1 MSADLMKFIPKFRSF
16 SGELRSGAGG
26 RTTAIVL
33 SCLVLLGLLAH
44 GGQASHLGLYLDDVE
59 FLVLGMYKANGDWTR
74 FVFTDMTGYL
84 TRERPLQYFPW
95 TMARAAFVAGLPTLH
110 WLLVG
115 FLVLDASLL
124 ALLAHRMIGEAWFTF
139 AVGVLF
145 MVYPLSPL
153 QAIWAT
159 DIHYLAAAFWALLS
173 ALCCLNAIETERQ
186 LKWTVLAALF
196 YLASFLSH
204 ESAGL
209 IPVAFVAAYLLP
221 GNQRFQAISK
231 LTVPVSPRRTLGL
244 LATLGVVLLVSGL
257 WRALILPAYGLLD
270 YESST
275 IVLDV
280 RVIFNKVLHATATIV
295 FPWADVLRQVLDWR
309 PGHRYFLLAGLLSL
323 LSGVITFLL
332 AKRSAVFQAAAHGEE
347 QPFQTRRW
355 LWTVCVSG
363 SIILAALV
371 IIGISPLIPGSVLGR
386 NSFSRLYFAP
396 TIGVALACPA
406 LCLLAVRLYECAP
419 RLVSTSALV
428 CLLAFGF
435 IFFPFSGNIF
445 THRSESLQVFNR
457 YSQFYAVGLVTY
469 ILGAVSLAILSIMST
484 RSRRRCSACF
494 VAGAIAALVL
504 VGSLYQFSVKQQ
516 YAVEWCRQVAMF
528 EQLHRIAPSLK
539 NDTFVIID
547 DPQDYLAFSHYELS
561 GYLVVLYDN
570 WTVMGNRK
578 QYVRFFSD
586 GVESSFYNFPVSW
599 DPPDVVGPQTAT
611 PIRGKDLPL
620 SRISYDRILS
630 LDFDGNHLN
639 VVPSKEVVLPGGN
652 RLTLENHPD
661 RISGSLPVKTAVWR
675 HLAGRC
681 VEREGPGDRFR

>member
-1 MSADLMKFIPKFRSF
+1 MEFIPRFRSF
-16 SGELRSGAGG
+16 SDGLRSDARG

-33 SCLVLLGLLAH
+33 GCLTLLGLLVH
-44 GGQASHLGLYLDDVE
+44 GVQASHLGLYWDDVE
-59 FLVLGMYKANGDWTR
+59 FLVMGMYKANGDWIR

-124 ALLAHRMIGEAWFTF
+124 ALIAHRMIGEAWFTF
-139 AVGVLF
+139 TAGILF

-173 ALCCLNAIETERQ
+173 ALCCLNAIEKEGQWT
-186 LKWTVLAALF
+186 WTVLAALF
-196 YLASFLSH
+196 CLASLLSH
-204 ESAGL
+204 ESASL
-209 IPVAFVAAYLLP
+209 IPVAFVASYLLP
-221 GNQRFQAISK
+221 SNWRVQSISK
-231 LTVPVSPRRTLGL
+231 LTVPVSSRRTLRL
-244 LATLGVVLLVSGL
+244 LATLVVVLLMYSL
-257 WRALILPAYGLLD
+257 WRAFILPAYGLLD

-275 IVLDV
+275 VVLDV
-280 RVIFNKVLHATATIV
+280 RVIFNKVLHATETMV

-309 PGHRYFLLAGLLSL
+309 PRYQYFLLAGLLSL
-323 LSGVITFLL
+323 LSGAITFLL
-332 AKRSAVFQAAAHGEE
+332 AKRSAAFQAVAYGDE

-355 LWTVCVSG
+355 LWTAFVGGV
-363 SIILAALV
+363 IILAALGIV
-371 IIGISPLIPGSVLGR
+371 GISPLIPGSVLGR
-386 NSFSRLYFAP
+386 NMFSRLYFAP
-396 TIGVALACPA
+396 TIGVALAFPA
-406 LCLLAVRLYECAP
+406 LCLLAVRLYARAP

-445 THRSESLQVFNR
+445 THRSESPQVFNR

-469 ILGAVSLAILSIMST
+469 ILGAVSLAILSFMST
-484 RSRRRCSACF
+484 RGRIRCSACF

-504 VGSLYQFSVKQQ
+504 VGSLYQFSVKHQ

-547 DPQDYLAFSHYELS
+547 DPRDYLASHYELS
-561 GYLVVLYDN
+561 GYLVAPLRQLD
-570 WTVMGNRK
+570 
-578 QYVRFFSD
+578 SD
-586 GVESSFYNFPVSW
+586 GQ
-599 DPPDVVGPQTAT
+599 PQTLRA
-611 PIRGKDLPL
+611 I
-620 SRISYDRILS
+620 
-630 LDFDGNHLN
+630 F
-639 VVPSKEVVLPGGN
+639 
-652 RLTLENHPD
+652 
-661 RISGSLPVKTAVWR
+661 
-675 HLAGRC
+675 
-681 VEREGPGDRFR
+681 F

>member
-1 MSADLMKFIPKFRSF
+1 M
-16 SGELRSGAGG
+16 
-26 RTTAIVL
+26 
-33 SCLVLLGLLAH
+33 
-44 GGQASHLGLYLDDVE
+44 
-59 FLVLGMYKANGDWTR
+59 GMYKANGDWIR

-124 ALLAHRMIGEAWFTF
+124 ALIAHRMIGEAWFTF
-139 AVGVLF
+139 TVGILF

-173 ALCCLNAIETERQ
+173 ALCCLNAIEKEGQWT
-186 LKWTVLAALF
+186 WTVLAALF
-196 YLASFLSH
+196 CLASLLSH
-204 ESAGL
+204 ESASL
-209 IPVAFVAAYLLP
+209 IPVAFVASYLLP
-221 GNQRFQAISK
+221 SNWRAQSISK
-231 LTVPVSPRRTLGL
+231 LTVSVSSRRTLRL
-244 LATLGVVLLVSGL
+244 LATLVVVLLMYSL
-257 WRALILPAYGLLD
+257 WRAFILPAYGLLD

-275 IVLDV
+275 VVFDV
-280 RVIFNKVLHATATIV
+280 RVIFNKVLHATETIV

-309 PGHRYFLLAGLLSL
+309 PRYQYFLLAGLLSL
-323 LSGVITFLL
+323 LSGAITFLL
-332 AKRSAVFQAAAHGEE
+332 AKRSAAFQAVAHGNE

-355 LWTVCVSG
+355 LWTAFVG
-363 SIILAALV
+363 GFIILAALGIV
-371 IIGISPLIPGSVLGR
+371 GISPLIPGSVLGR
-386 NSFSRLYFAP
+386 NMFSRLYFAP
-396 TIGVALACPA
+396 TIGVALAFPA
-406 LCLLAVRLYECAP
+406 LCLLAVRLYARAP

-469 ILGAVSLAILSIMST
+469 ILGAVSLAILSFMST
-484 RSRRRCSACF
+484 RGRIRCSACF

-504 VGSLYQFSVKQQ
+504 VGSLYQFSVKHQ

-547 DPQDYLAFSHYELS
+547 DPRDYLASHYELS
-561 GYLVVLYDN
+561 GYLVALYDN
-570 WTVMGNRK
+570 WTVMGNHK
-578 QYVRFFSD
+578 HYVRFFSD
-586 GVESSFYNFPVSW
+586 GVESSYYNLPVYW

-611 PIRGKDLPL
+611 PLRGKDLPL
-620 SRISYDRILS
+620 SHISYDRILS
-630 LDFDGNHLN
+630 LTFDGNHLSA
-639 VVPSKEVVLPGGN
+639 VPSKEVVLPEGS
-652 RLTLENHPD
+652 RLTLANHSD
-661 RISGSLPVKTAVWR
+661 RISSSLPVKTAIWR
-675 HLAGRC
+675 HFTGRC
-681 VEREGPGDRFR
+681 LERESLGDRVW